1 MKRGVV
7 MVVVIGILMI
17 IFILIAG
24 ALALMNQETYT
35 AEHKIGR
42 MRAFYAA
49 QAGMARSFEDLM
61 SNPQVDPSGNPAF
74 TVGSTIVGYSSTGMP
89 VRITYTDDN
98 SGPGGTDPLTIT
110 VDYEP

>member
-1 MKRGVV
+1 MKRGIV

-61 SNPQVDPSGNPAF
+61 NDTDPSGNPAF
-74 TVGSTIVGYSSTGMP
+74 TMGSTIVGYPSTGMP
-89 VRITYTDDN
+89 VRITYTDDD

>member
-1 MKRGVV
+1 MKKGVV
-7 MVVVIGILMI
+7 LVVVIGILMI
-17 IFILIAG
+17 IFIMIAG
-24 ALALMNQETYT
+24 SLALMNQETYI

-42 MRAFYAA
+42 MRAFFAV
-49 QAGMARSFEDLM
+49 QAGMARAFEDLM
-61 SNPQVDPSGNPAF
+61 NDTDPSGNPAF
-74 TVGSTIVGYSSTGMP
+74 NIGSGIVGYPAAGMP